1 MRGRSLALIAL
12 IAASGVAV
20 RASNQEGEAFLKEN
34 ASQEG
39 VVVLASGLQ
48 YKVLKSGAEGAR
60 QPGPRSPCK
69 VCVSARARLSR
80 LQGRVHA
87 CKSARAVKR
96 ASA

>member
-1 MRGRSLALIAL
+1 
-12 IAASGVAV
+12 
-20 RASNQEGEAFLKEN
+20 
-34 ASQEG
+34 
-39 VVVLASGLQ
+39 
-48 YKVLKSGAEGAR
+48 VLKSGAEGAR